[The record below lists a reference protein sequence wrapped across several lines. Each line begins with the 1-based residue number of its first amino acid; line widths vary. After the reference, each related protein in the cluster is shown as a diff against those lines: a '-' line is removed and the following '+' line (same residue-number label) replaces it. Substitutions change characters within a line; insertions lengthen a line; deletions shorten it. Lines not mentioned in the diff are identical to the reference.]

1 MEVGFTFCL
10 GKTKT
15 ATGQDLV
22 WWWIGF
28 LAALAMSMYLMAKA
42 AERLPIGTVYP
53 VWTGI
58 GAVGAVIVGIV
69 FFHEPATFWRI
80 FFITTL
86 ILSII
91 GLKVLGW
98 CNGLWDDS
106 SRNFLRNVQRKYWE
120 KENMRLWPY
129 CFRHDREEL
138 CGEFFVGHIVR
149 ACIFRQQFCAKPQGT
164 TGACTYRQRVQE

>member
-1 MEVGFTFCL
+1 MNWIILILAGLMEVGFTFCL

-15 ATGQDLV
+15 ATGQEQI
-22 WWWIGF
+22 WWWGGF
-28 LAALAMSMYLMAKA
+28 LAALTLSMYLMAKA

-58 GAVGAVIVGIV
+58 GAVGAVLVGIL

-91 GLKVLGW
+91 GLKVL
-98 CNGLWDDS
+98 
-106 SRNFLRNVQRKYWE
+106 
-120 KENMRLWPY
+120 
-129 CFRHDREEL
+129 
-138 CGEFFVGHIVR
+138 
-149 ACIFRQQFCAKPQGT
+149 A
-164 TGACTYRQRVQE
+164 